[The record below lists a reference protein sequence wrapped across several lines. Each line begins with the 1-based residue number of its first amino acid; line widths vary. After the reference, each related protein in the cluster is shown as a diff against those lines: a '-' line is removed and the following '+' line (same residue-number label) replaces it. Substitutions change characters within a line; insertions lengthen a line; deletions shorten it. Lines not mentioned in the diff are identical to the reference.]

1 VSPAAKILVTVAT
14 LLFPYTPLGA
24 MFGFKALLLYFFPL
38 MALIVGM
45 YILPAEAAKK
55 IFYRRITF

>member
-1 VSPAAKILVTVAT
+1 
-14 LLFPYTPLGA
+14 LFPYTPIGA
-24 MFGFKALLLYFFPL
+24 MFGFQTLPLYFFPL

-45 YILPAEAAKK
+45 YILTAEAAKK